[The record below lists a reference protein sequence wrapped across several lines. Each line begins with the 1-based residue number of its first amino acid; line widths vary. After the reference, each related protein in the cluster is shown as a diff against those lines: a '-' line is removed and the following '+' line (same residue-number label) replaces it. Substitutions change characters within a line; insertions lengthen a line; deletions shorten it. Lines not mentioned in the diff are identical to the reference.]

1 MLAKKIYGDDERG
14 KKKDKGNEFLIDV
27 GEGDPL
33 LTEGGV
39 DGKKQGNPQDRT
51 LTGWK
56 NLPKQGPDLERENEP
71 RYQTKNLPNDWI
83 PPKDGGRHEEDIS
96 QQRAEG
102 FEGGDEFGGTEEAQE
117 PREGQVV
124 PVEAHA
130 RREDA
135 VGGEDE
141 QKNCGWNCKRFL
153 KEGADF
159 FFHKL
164 ILPFGKGR
172 YNCARS

>member
-1 MLAKKIYGDDERG
+1 MGQR
-14 KKKDKGNEFLIDV
+14 N
-27 GEGDPL
+27 PL
-33 LTEGGV
+33 LPESRINSEEQS
-39 DGKKQGNPQDRT
+39 DPQRGS
-51 LTGWK
+51 LTGWE
-56 NLPKQGPDLERENEP
+56 NSPKQGPDLKSENEAD
-71 RYQTKNLPNDWI
+71 YETKNLPGDWI

-96 QQRAEG
+96 QQRTKG